1 MESYTFLNEML
12 RSAVNDGCFPWAVA
26 AVGRRDRVMARAA
39 AGGADLQTRF
49 DMASVTKILAPTMLA
64 LLAIERGSLTLYD
77 KVSRFFDAPADK
89 ADITILE
96 LMTHTAGFEP
106 HFFLSDETDDPNEA
120 ARAILRL
127 PLAAER
133 DGTPRYSCMGFI
145 LLGKILEK
153 IYGVML
159 DEAARTHVFEPLGM
173 LRTGYKP
180 SGGNI
185 APTEV
190 DPVTGIALCGVV
202 HDENARFLRGVSANA
217 GVFSDIG
224 DMILFA
230 SMLAQESNG
239 FLSPA
244 TLRKAIRNYTPGHD
258 VHRGLGF
265 HLAGTPENFMG
276 DLFPDSSFGHT
287 GFTGPS
293 IAVDPET
300 GLYAILLTNRV
311 HPTREN
317 DKHLRFRRCF
327 HNSVYAGF
335 RL

>member
-1 MESYTFLNEML
+1 MIEGYAFLNDML
-12 RSAVNDGCFPWAVA
+12 QSAVSDGCFPWAVA
-26 AVGRRDRVMARAA
+26 AVGRRDRVLARAA
-39 AGGADLQTRF
+39 AGGADFQTRF

-64 LLAIERGSLTLYD
+64 LLTIEWGSLTLYD
-77 KVSRFFDAPADK
+77 NVSRFFDAPADK

-106 HFFLSDETDDPNEA
+106 HFFLSGDPDDA
-120 ARAILRL
+120 ACAILRH
-127 PLAAER
+127 PLAAAR

-153 IYGVML
+153 IYNAPL
-159 DEAARTHVFEPLGM
+159 DEAAHAHVFESLGM
-173 LRTGYKP
+173 SSTGYNP

-185 APTEV
+185 APTEA
-190 DPVTGIALCGVV
+190 DPVTGKVLCGVV
-202 HDENARFLRGVSANA
+202 HDENARYLGGVSGNA
-217 GVFSDIG
+217 GVFSDID

-230 SMLAQESNG
+230 SMLAREGNG
-239 FLSPA
+239 FISPA

-311 HPTREN
+311 HPTRDN

-327 HNSVYAGF
+327 HNRVYASS
-335 RL
+335 LL